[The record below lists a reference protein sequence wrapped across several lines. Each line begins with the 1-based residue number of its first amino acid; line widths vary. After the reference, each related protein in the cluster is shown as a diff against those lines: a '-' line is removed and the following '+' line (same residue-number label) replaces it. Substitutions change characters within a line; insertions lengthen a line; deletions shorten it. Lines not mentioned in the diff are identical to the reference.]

1 MKKAFSLIPVFLAGV
16 IIVQILSGCSV
27 VESFLP
33 TETPTTTPTPLPTA
47 TPLPPTPTPT
57 PTEVPFYLNAT
68 VMALDQQVPI
78 LIYHRFIPDDVV
90 KDAITYTNLSTFR
103 KDLETYYASGYSLVS
118 LRSWLDGTYV
128 TPVGRKPMIITMDDF
143 WYADQIYI
151 EENGTPSEY
160 SGIGVLWQFAREH
173 PDFGFSAAG
182 FSNMGDKYY
191 GDVRLGDHF
200 VYSGNKDAMWHKLGD
215 TIAWAIENGVEPYN
229 HLFQHPLLSI
239 TADKDIRW
247 QIEEN
252 DRVTRYYLKLV
263 GREDLIP
270 QLGNIIALP
279 YGEWPSTYTGINI
292 LKNYKNQEGEP
303 VEAIFEAY
311 LFADKQLT
319 PSVYSPDFDRYN
331 LPRLTASEIMTN
343 WLVEQKDTI
352 ASAQY
357 CQLGPLQEEQAGDA
371 EVISGLITNALSNGN
386 CAEGV
391 YHVGEFIFIAQ
402 DGSVVPHTP
411 PTIPAN

>member
-33 TETPTTTPTPLPTA
+33 TETPTITPTPLPTA

-57 PTEVPFYLNAT
+57 PTEVPFFVDAT

-90 KDAITYTNLSTFR
+90 KDAITYVNLSTFR

-118 LRSWLDGTYV
+118 LRSWMDGTYV

-182 FSNMGDKYY
+182 FPTWGTNITVMFALATTLFI
-191 GDVRLGDHF
+191 V
-200 VYSGNKDAMWHKLGD
+200 
-215 TIAWAIENGVEPYN
+215 AIKMPCG
-229 HLFQHPLLSI
+229 
-239 TADKDIRW
+239 
-247 QIEEN
+247 
-252 DRVTRYYLKLV
+252 
-263 GREDLIP
+263 
-270 QLGNIIALP
+270 
-279 YGEWPSTYTGINI
+279 
-292 LKNYKNQEGEP
+292 
-303 VEAIFEAY
+303 
-311 LFADKQLT
+311 
-319 PSVYSPDFDRYN
+319 
-331 LPRLTASEIMTN
+331 
-343 WLVEQKDTI
+343 
-352 ASAQY
+352 
-357 CQLGPLQEEQAGDA
+357 
-371 EVISGLITNALSNGN
+371 
-386 CAEGV
+386 
-391 YHVGEFIFIAQ
+391 
-402 DGSVVPHTP
+402 
-411 PTIPAN
+411 AN